1 MDRRFGSRCG
11 RRRRPGRVR
20 LGRLGSPPSLLHAFT
35 QLSLL
40 CDPHFTARFQFQTCP
55 VIYLGF
61 QVPSFAVMSSE
72 KEFFPLKGRQCR
84 RETWERFSLVVLP
97 RLQPA
102 TPSPIAGLTEMG
114 RRPLSV
120 DSQEIRRSENLLH
133 LMRLGEPTNKRALFF
148 SGRLPLCRPA
158 WTFTPPTPL
167 HVSPSPRHLRR
178 RRQHQRIMPCSMLP
192 SLPPSLPSKMLS
204 CRSISIVGRRKY
216 NTTDE
221 LRPRM
226 AAQRRRR
233 AGQPSDRA
241 PSERCSSERGRR

>member
-11 RRRRPGRVR
+11 RRGRPGPLSFTRIYSAQPALR
-20 LGRLGSPPSLLHAFT
+20 SAFHGPI
-35 QLSLL
+35 S
-40 CDPHFTARFQFQTCP
+40 
-55 VIYLGF
+55 I
-61 QVPSFAVMSSE
+61 SN
-72 KEFFPLKGRQCR
+72 
-84 RETWERFSLVVLP
+84 LP
-97 RLQPA
+97 RHSFELPSSNLCRNVFREGVFFRLRGANVEGRRGNVFLSSCCRDA
-102 TPSPIAGLTEMG
+102 TSNPFAGLTEMG

-133 LMRLGEPTNKRALFF
+133 LMRLREPTNKRALFF

-167 HVSPSPRHLRR
+167 HVSPSPR

-192 SLPPSLPSKMLS
+192 PSFLPSKMLS

-226 AAQRRRR
+226 AAQRRPR
-233 AGQPSDRA
+233 ASQPIQPSDRA